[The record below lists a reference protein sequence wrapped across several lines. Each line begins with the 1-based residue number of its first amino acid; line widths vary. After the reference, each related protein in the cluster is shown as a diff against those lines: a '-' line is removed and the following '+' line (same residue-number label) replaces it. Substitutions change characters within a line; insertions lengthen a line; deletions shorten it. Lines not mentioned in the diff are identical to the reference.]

1 MASPGNNASQ
11 EQLVQHVEKI
21 EALLDQKQDIADE
34 ISDVYRLAK
43 SDGYD
48 NRTIRAVIQ
57 LRKLTREQRIER
69 RSLLDTYLAA
79 FGLDDEE

>member
-1 MASPGNNASQ
+1 MAKPGNNASQ

-34 ISDVYRLAK
+34 IGDVYKLAK